1 MPSPTSSQSIFARRH
16 LLAGAIALPF
26 AYRLGGIAPANASPD
41 GAAEFVRS
49 LVDEAIA
56 VLQIPADQKAKRESE
71 FRRLLL
77 NYFDLPLITR
87 LVVGRYWRKA
97 NDAQKQAF
105 ATVFEQHIVKVYT
118 SQLGVYRDEKVELR
132 NVAARTD
139 KDTIVGTEVM
149 RDSDP
154 PLRIDWLV
162 RERDGDYRIIDVAAE
177 GVSMMTTKRSEFSSV
192 IARDGIDGLIEQL
205 EALNAR
211 GATDIGE
218 S

>member
-1 MPSPTSSQSIFARRH
+1 MLSKGYIARRH
-16 LLAGAIALPF
+16 VILGAIGLPIAHKLAG
-26 AYRLGGIAPANASPD
+26 GIGSARATPD
-41 GAAEFVRS
+41 GAEAFVRS
-49 LVDEAIA
+49 LVEDAIS
-56 VLQIPADQKAKRESE
+56 VLQIPADQKADREAG
-71 FRRLLL
+71 FRQILLS
-77 NYFDLPLITR
+77 YFDVPLITR

-105 ATVFEQHIVKVYT
+105 STVFEQHIIKVYT
-118 SQLGVYRDEKVELR
+118 SQLGVYRDERVEVR

-149 RDSDP
+149 RNADP

-162 RERDGDYRIIDVAAE
+162 RESDGQYRIIDVAAE

-192 IARDGIDGLIEQL
+192 IARDGMDGLIEQL

-211 GATDIGE
+211 GGTEFGE

>member
-1 MPSPTSSQSIFARRH
+1 MLSKGLIARRH
-16 LLAGAIALPF
+16 LVMGAIGLPF
-26 AYRLGGIAPANASPD
+26 AHRWIGGIGSAKASPD
-41 GAAEFVRS
+41 DAAAFVQS
-49 LVDEAIA
+49 LIAEAIS
-56 VLQIPADQKAKRESE
+56 VLQIPGDQKAEREAG

-77 NYFDLPLITR
+77 TFFDVPLITR

-97 NDAQKQAF
+97 NDAQKEAF

-118 SQLGVYRDEKVELR
+118 SQLGVYRDEKVEVR

-139 KDTIVGTEVM
+139 KDTIVGTEVK
-149 RDSDP
+149 RNDDP

-162 RERDGDYRIIDVAAE
+162 RENEGKYHIIDVAAE

-192 IARDGIDGLIEQL
+192 IARDGIDGLIEKL

-211 GATDIGE
+211 GVTEIGE

>member
-1 MPSPTSSQSIFARRH
+1 MLSKGLIARRH
-16 LLAGAIALPF
+16 LIIGAAGVPL
-26 AYRLGGIAPANASPD
+26 AYRLLGGTGAAKASPD
-41 GAAEFVRS
+41 GAADFVQS
-49 LVDEAIA
+49 LVDEAIS
-56 VLQIPADQKAKRESE
+56 VLQIPVDRKGDRESG
-71 FRRLLL
+71 FRRILLS
-77 NYFDLPLITR
+77 YFDVPLITR

-97 NDAQKQAF
+97 NDQQKEAF
-105 ATVFEQHIVKVYT
+105 ATVFEQHIIKVYT
-118 SQLGVYRDEKVELR
+118 SQLGIYRDERVELR

-162 RERDGDYRIIDVAAE
+162 REKDGQYRIIDVAAE

-192 IARDGIDGLIEQL
+192 IARDGMDGLIEQL

-211 GATDIGE
+211 GATEFGE

>member
-1 MPSPTSSQSIFARRH
+1 MII
-16 LLAGAIALPF
+16 GAAALPLVH
-26 AYRLGGIAPANASPD
+26 RLTGGIAPASASPD
-41 GAAEFVRS
+41 GAAEFVQT
-49 LVDEAIA
+49 LLAEAIN
-56 VLQIPADQKAKRESE
+56 VLQIPTEQKADRETG

-77 NYFDLPLITR
+77 SYFDLPLITR

-97 NDAQKQAF
+97 NDEQKQAF

-118 SQLGVYRDEKVELR
+118 SQLGVYRDEKVEVR

-139 KDTIVGTEVM
+139 KDTIVGTEVK

-162 RERDGDYRIIDVAAE
+162 RESDGKYHVIDVAAE

-192 IARDGIDGLIEQL
+192 IARDGMDGLIEQL

-211 GATDIGE
+211 GETEIGE

>member
-1 MPSPTSSQSIFARRH
+1 MLSKGLIARRH
-16 LLAGAIALPF
+16 LVMGAIGLPL
-26 AYRLGGIAPANASPD
+26 AYRLTGGVDSAKASPD
-41 GAAEFVRS
+41 GADDFVRS
-49 LVDEAIA
+49 LVGEAIA
-56 VLQIPADQKAKRESE
+56 VLQIPADQKLDREAG

-77 NYFDLPLITR
+77 TYFDVPLITR

-97 NDAQKQAF
+97 NEEQKQAF
-105 ATVFEQHIVKVYT
+105 STVFEQHIIKVYT

-149 RDSDP
+149 REDDP

-162 RERDGDYRIIDVAAE
+162 RESDGKYHVIDVAAE

-211 GATDIGE
+211 GETEFGE

>member
-1 MPSPTSSQSIFARRH
+1 MLSKGNIARRH
-16 LLAGAIALPF
+16 VILGALGLPV
-26 AYRLGGIAPANASPD
+26 AYRILGGPSTAHASPD
-41 GAAEFVRS
+41 GAKDFVQS

-56 VLQIPADQKAKRESE
+56 VLRIPTDQKADREAG
-71 FRRLLL
+71 FRRILVR
-77 NYFDLPLITR
+77 YFDVPLITR
-87 LVVGRYWRKA
+87 LVVGRYWRVA
-97 NDAQKQAF
+97 DDAQKQAF
-105 ATVFEQHIVKVYT
+105 SSVFEQHIIKVYT
-118 SQLGVYRDEKVELR
+118 SQLGVYRDERVEVR

-149 RDSDP
+149 RNADP

-162 RERDGDYRIIDVAAE
+162 RESDGDYRIIDVAAE

-192 IARDGIDGLIEQL
+192 IARDGLDGLIEQL

-211 GATDIGE
+211 GSTEFGE

>member
-1 MPSPTSSQSIFARRH
+1 MLSKGLIARRH
-16 LLAGAIALPF
+16 LVMGAIGLPL
-26 AYRLGGIAPANASPD
+26 AHRLMGGTGTAKASPD
-41 GAAEFVRS
+41 GAAEFVKG
-49 LVDEAIA
+49 LVGDAIA
-56 VLQIPADQKAKRESE
+56 VLQIPADKKLEREAG
-71 FRRLLL
+71 FRSLLL
-77 NYFDLPLITR
+77 SYFDVPLITR

-97 NDAQKQAF
+97 NEEQKEAF
-105 ATVFEQHIVKVYT
+105 STVFEQHIIKVYT

-149 RDSDP
+149 RNADP

-162 RERDGDYRIIDVAAE
+162 RESNGNYRIIDVAAE

-211 GATDIGE
+211 GATDFGE